1 MTAST
6 EDRPGTVQ
14 AAGALVWRE
23 RDGRIELPLVHRP
36 RYQDWSWPKGKLDP
50 GELLPTAAVR
60 EVCEEIGEAV
70 VLGVA
75 LPSIAYRTSDGKG
88 KRVHYW
94 AARVAGP
101 DDGAALSVRGSVSP
115 APESEI
121 DEVLWVTPTAAADL
135 LTRRADR
142 LPLERLMWLR
152 ERDRLATNAVVV
164 ARHGRAQRRSAW
176 KGGEETRPLT
186 GQGRTQAAAM
196 VPVLSAFGVGE
207 VVSSP
212 WERCLRTVTPYAERT
227 GLPVRT
233 VDALTEAAFK
243 EDPAKA
249 AAVVDDLLQNPRGV
263 VVSTHRPVLQ
273 SVVDTVN
280 EATRRWT
287 FGSLPTKD
295 PWLKTGEMLVC
306 HVSDGD
312 RPRVV
317 AVERHRGAASE

>member
-6 EDRPGTVQ
+6 QDRPGTVQ

-60 EVCEEIGEAV
+60 EVCEEIGVPV

-75 LPSIAYRTSDGKG
+75 LPSIAYPTSDGKA

-94 AARVAGP
+94 AARVAEPG
-101 DDGAALSVRGSVSP
+101 DEAALTLRGEVEPASP
-115 APESEI
+115 AEI
-121 DEVLWVTPTAAADL
+121 DEVVWVSPTAAADL

-142 LPLERLMWLR
+142 APLERLMWLH
-152 ERDRLATNAVVV
+152 ERGRLKTAAVVV

-186 GQGRTQAAAM
+186 GQGRAQASAM
-196 VPVLSAFGVGE
+196 VPVLSAFGVVE
-207 VVSSP
+207 VVTSP
-212 WERCLRTVTPYAERT
+212 WERCLRTVTPYADAA

-249 AAVVDDLLQNPRGV
+249 AAVVDDLLQDPRGV
-263 VVSTHRPVLQ
+263 VVSTHRPVLR

-287 FGSLPTKD
+287 FGALPTKD

-306 HVSDGD
+306 HVSDGSG
-312 RPRVV
+312 PRVV
-317 AVERHRGAASE
+317 AVERHRGAATA